1 MSVRVLVSTYVSN
14 PGGYPGRGRWRLF
27 DYFPRFLIEEVHAIH
42 VDGELDGLMNGSCY
56 PQCRYFPATLRAD
69 EDDEFGILVGQIE
82 ISDHPIFPE
91 FFIFIDVV

>member
-1 MSVRVLVSTYVSN
+1 
-14 PGGYPGRGRWRLF
+14 
-27 DYFPRFLIEEVHAIH
+27 
-42 VDGELDGLMNGSCY
+42 MNGSCY